1 MSSTEEQGEA
11 FNRPDIPPIVELE
24 TLAARLD
31 ELESAARG
39 RLNPPETE
47 GESPAQGLTDEQ
59 LARLTT
65 VASRIGD
72 TAARLTLAA
81 QEIADERA
89 DARIKTLR
97 MEALVRFVSGRYFQ
111 PRDVKGHLVERG
123 LWDPRDRF
131 TFSEWQRRIE
141 DHLVAQGARTTW
153 IRNGNLRTLGWI
165 TPPPEPESEQPAREE
180 PAVETAT
187 SEESAPKEIPFS
199 SPSLAPIFKPPES
212 AEEPDEKEFPP
223 SPNVDPAFE
232 EDELRMARGILQ
244 YLHDA
249 NPAQI
254 AAGLRKRA
262 VANEVRQA
270 LHEPHMSA
278 DDYLNLIDRLIN
290 RGYVQQDLIP
300 PATRSQRHG
309 KVIRPRRRT
318 EMTLDSMLATL
329 RQPHTTSKERG
340 GR

>member
-1 MSSTEEQGEA
+1 MSNTEGQGEA
-11 FNRPDIPPIVELE
+11 FNQPDIPPIIELE

-31 ELESAARG
+31 ELESAARD
-39 RLNPPETE
+39 RLYPSEIE
-47 GESPAQGLTDEQ
+47 GESPVQELTDEQ
-59 LARLTT
+59 LARLTAI
-65 VASRIGD
+65 ASRIGD

-81 QEIADERA
+81 QEIAGERA
-89 DARIKTLR
+89 DARIETVR

-111 PRDVKGHLVERG
+111 PREVKAHLVEKG

-141 DHLVAQGARTTW
+141 DHLAAQGVRTTW
-153 IRNGNLRTLGWI
+153 IHNGDLRTLGWI
-165 TPPPEPESEQPAREE
+165 TPPPEPEPKQPAREE
-180 PAVETAT
+180 PAVETAIP
-187 SEESAPKEIPFS
+187 EEPALEEIPSS
-199 SPSLAPIFKPPES
+199 SPPLAPVFKSPES
-212 AEEPDEKEFPP
+212 AEEPDEEELPL

-249 NPAQI
+249 SPAQI
-254 AAGLRKRA
+254 TAGLRKRA

-290 RGYVQQDLIP
+290 RGYVRQDLIP
-300 PATRSQRHG
+300 PETRSQRHG
-309 KVIRPRRRT
+309 KVLRPRRRT
-318 EMTLDSMLATL
+318 EMTLESMLATL
-329 RQPHTTSKERG
+329 RQPHAISRERG
-340 GR
+340 GH